1 LESGFTEYRIRLE
14 TALRN
19 RTRQSPVMA
28 KKLQIFLI
36 PSGAGTLRRV
46 AVPKPLMVFMICCV
60 VFWIGVV
67 SFIVAD
73 YRTVRAPWRELVR
86 LQSENAQQKEE
97 VRRLTAE
104 VIRVAQDLG
113 DLPEYD
119 GQGEI
124 GERLLEAYND
134 VQALVSSPS
143 SRDRSEFSGSVR
155 DSYRSLV
162 REMHTSLES
171 LDRELDSLTML
182 YNPKMLYALGGSP
195 SEGLSGSDAPE
206 DLEAANRAL
215 IERRLRKIAREVGI
229 APRLALSMAMVES
242 RFDQRA
248 VSSKGAIGV
257 LQVMPKVAWEAY
269 EVPAEELFDPDVN
282 IRIGLTF
289 MKSLLQRFDDN
300 LDLSLAAYNAGPSR
314 VIEAGYRVPPIRQTQ
329 EYVKRVKEGM
339 NGYGPVYWHD

>member
-1 LESGFTEYRIRLE
+1 
-14 TALRN
+14 
-19 RTRQSPVMA
+19 MA

-60 VFWIGVV
+60 VFWIGGV
-67 SFIVAD
+67 SYIVAD
-73 YRTVRAPWRELVR
+73 YRSVRGPWQELVR
-86 LQSENAQQKEE
+86 LQSENAHQKKEI
-97 VRRLTAE
+97 RRLTAE
-104 VIRVAQDLG
+104 VIQVAQDLG

-124 GERLLEAYND
+124 GERLLDAYDD
-134 VQALVSSPS
+134 VQALVSLS
-143 SRDRSEFSGSVR
+143 SYEEGSKFPGSVR
-155 DSYRSLV
+155 ESYRSLV
-162 REMHTSLES
+162 REMHASLES
-171 LDRELDSLTML
+171 LDRELDSLAML

-195 SEGLSGSDAPE
+195 SEGQSRRDAPE
-206 DLEAANRAL
+206 DLRAANKAL

-229 APRLALSMAMVES
+229 APRLALSMARVES

-248 VSSKGAIGV
+248 ISSKGAIGV
-257 LQVMPKVAWEAY
+257 LQIMPNVAWKKY

-300 LDLSLAAYNAGPSR
+300 LDLSLAAYNAGASK
-314 VIEAGYRVPPIRQTQ
+314 VIEAGYRVPRIRQTQ

-339 NGYGPVYWHD
+339 NEYGPVYWHD